1 MRRLAFVILYVVIH
15 SSKLSFTN
23 WLRLATVIAP
33 TTAGVVLSIG
43 SVKQRGFGLSEA
55 FKLGLG
61 AVNVHTIITDW
72 KIPSSGRRA
81 MWSTAILANMGQ
93 PLLSLVHYAYNS
105 LFTAIYL
112 SIECDSYG
120 RRNDKCTRLK
130 GLRVSEVPRGS
141 QRTAHFLQL
150 PFRYGI
156 PLSLASGLLHWLA
169 SQSFFA
175 VSLVRASDIID
186 VDTHINYHHEG
197 FLSCGFSS
205 LAMLMLLA
213 GLLLLL
219 LVSLVTALLRF
230 GNGMPVVGACSAAI
244 AAACHSVSE
253 SPNDIHT
260 LPLCWGVISTSA
272 DGEVSCAFSA
282 EDVPFPRQSMP
293 FSLWQ
298 EKTASALNEEGLARF
313 HPSGT
318 GNTAHAGSALLKV
331 QHGS

>member
-1 MRRLAFVILYVVIH
+1 MH
-15 SSKLSFTN
+15 STERITGIGGASWK
-23 WLRLATVIAP
+23 P
-33 TTAGVVLSIG
+33 THG
-43 SVKQRGFGLSEA
+43 
-55 FKLGLG
+55 
-61 AVNVHTIITDW
+61 
-72 KIPSSGRRA
+72 P
-81 MWSTAILANMGQ
+81 
-93 PLLSLVHYAYNS
+93 
-105 LFTAIYL
+105 
-112 SIECDSYG
+112 
-120 RRNDKCTRLK
+120 
-130 GLRVSEVPRGS
+130 
-141 QRTAHFLQL
+141 FLQL

-156 PLSLASGLLHWLA
+156 PLALASGLLHWLA

-186 VDTHINYHHEG
+186 VDTHTNDHHEG

-219 LVSLVTALLRF
+219 LVFLVTALPRF
-230 GNGMPVVGACSAAI
+230 ENGMPMVGACSAAI

-313 HPSGT
+313 ILAEREIQPMPAAHFSKY
-318 GNTAHAGSALLKV
+318 NTAVEMVLGARSLWKYRKDMKRWTAAREDTTEQAALREILKRIMYNIWGVWATYQLASAREMWVYLED
-331 QHGS
+331 QFTERQRANGRG